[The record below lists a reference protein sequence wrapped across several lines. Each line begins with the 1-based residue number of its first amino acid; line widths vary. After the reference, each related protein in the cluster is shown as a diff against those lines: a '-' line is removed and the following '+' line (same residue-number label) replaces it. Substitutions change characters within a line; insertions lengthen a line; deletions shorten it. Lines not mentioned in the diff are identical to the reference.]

1 MNDKTIETLHALER
15 AESNEEI
22 LLAVKQLERQPKNP
36 ENTAVV
42 NAAGN
47 ILENNLQDE

>member
-1 MNDKTIETLHALER
+1 MNDKTIETIQALER

-22 LLAVKQLERQPKNP
+22 LLAVKQLEGEKRNP
-36 ENTAVV
+36 ENAAVV

-47 ILENNLQDE
+47 MLSNNLQDE